1 MSSDDVLTVKRLLR
15 SLDVGSSVAEH
26 DADLERYFVETAT
39 FRQLVEDR
47 GDIIAG
53 DKGTGKT
60 ALYRILKERY
70 PRIPE
75 LAAVEVVPAFN
86 PQGTPVFQRI
96 LETGALDEGQYIGV
110 WKAYFLSLAGNWLLT
125 LHEGEFS
132 PSMKR
137 LDHLLQSVGLRS
149 ADDTAQ
155 TIFSQ
160 LVNHLK
166 SLFRPRAAEQTVTFT
181 EVGMPIVTH
190 RVEFDD
196 EPGTGIAD
204 SDGLVRHDDALR
216 LLNDALIEGD
226 VSLWLV
232 MDRLDEAFQG
242 KPEHERPALRALLR
256 TYLDMLDLDRV
267 RLKLFVRRDLF
278 GRIIEGGFVN
288 LTHINARRIEIVW
301 DEEDLYSLLFRRIM
315 ESSEFVN
322 LLHIEQDAEA
332 GSVFDMVFP
341 EQVDPG
347 DRKPKTWRWIMS
359 RVRDGNDVRPPR
371 NLIDLVL
378 KAQDA
383 QSRAEDR
390 ETRPYEPGVPL
401 ISGES
406 LKRGLEALSGQRV
419 QDTLL
424 AEAGV
429 NAPLVERFRDGKA
442 EHNLTSLHD
451 VLGGE
456 AAEATKI
463 LQGLGFLEQTGSTYK
478 IPMLYRSGLNITQG
492 RAFAGGSS
500 EDEGDEESA

>member
-1 MSSDDVLTVKRLLR
+1 MQSNDALTVKRLLR
-15 SLDVGSSVAEH
+15 SLAVGSSVAEH
-26 DADLERYFVETAT
+26 DADLERYFVETTT

-75 LAAVEVVPAFN
+75 LASVEVVPAFN

-96 LETGALDEGQYIGV
+96 LETEALDESQYVGV
-110 WKAYFLSLAGNWLLT
+110 WKAYFLSLAGNWLLA
-125 LHEGEFS
+125 LHEDELT

-137 LDHLLQSVGLRS
+137 LDHLLRSVGLRS
-149 ADDTAQ
+149 ADDTAHS
-155 TIFSQ
+155 IFSQ
-160 LVNHLK
+160 LVNRLR
-166 SLFRPRAAEQTVTFT
+166 SLFRVTKAEQTATFN
-181 EVGMPIVTH
+181 EVGMPILTN
-190 RVEFDD
+190 RFEFEAGDD
-196 EPGTGIAD
+196 SASEPTYGD
-204 SDGLVRHDDALR
+204 DLVRHDDALA
-216 LLNDALIEGD
+216 LLNEALSEAD
-226 VSLWLV
+226 LSLWLV

-242 KPEHERPALRALLR
+242 KPEHERPALRALFR
-256 TYLDMLDLDRV
+256 TYLDMLSLDRV

-301 DEEDLYSLLFRRIM
+301 DEEDLYALLLRRIV
-315 ESSEFVN
+315 ESSDFVRLIN
-322 LLHIEQDAEA
+322 GENGIDDSA
-332 GSVFDMVFP
+332 VFDIVFP
-341 EQVDPG
+341 QQVDPG

-359 RVRDGNDVRPPR
+359 RVRDGNYVRPPR

-383 QSRAEDR
+383 QFRAEDR
-390 ETRPYEPGVPL
+390 EMRSYVPGEPL
-401 ISGES
+401 ITGES

-429 NAPLVERFRDGKA
+429 NAPLVEMFRDGKA
-442 EHNLTSLHD
+442 EHSSETLHD
-451 VLGGE
+451 IFGKKSV
-456 AAEATKI
+456 EATKI
-463 LQGLGFLEQTGSTYK
+463 LQGLGFLEQAGSSYK
-478 IPMLYRSGLNITQG
+478 IPILYRSGLNITQG
-492 RAFAGGSS
+492 RAYSTGEVEPEVEGG
-500 EDEGDEESA
+500 